1 MRRKLAGILATAVI
15 SALAIPALAPT
26 TAHAAPAESAPAPA
40 TRVDPLGDLITTAL
54 GGGLPGSVEFTMRAT
69 MYHAGA
75 KGIRA
80 FDSLGCKVAAM
91 RTVAVDPKVI
101 PRRTVIFIKETV
113 GLAMPDGSK
122 HDGYWYASD
131 IGGAIKGLK
140 LDLFSGFG
148 ASSMKALGGLD
159 LSSLSVS
166 KVGEFKGCPPQ

>member
-1 MRRKLAGILATAVI
+1 MRRQLAGILATAVI
-15 SALAIPALAPT
+15 SAFALPALA
-26 TAHAAPAESAPAPA
+26 HAATGADSAPASTP
-40 TRVDPLGDLITTAL
+40 RVDPLGDLITSAL
-54 GGGLPGSVEFTMRAT
+54 TGALPGSVDFKMRAT

-91 RTVAVDPKVI
+91 RTVAVDPNVI

-131 IGGAIKGLK
+131 IGGAVKGLK

-148 ASSMKALGGLD
+148 AASMKALGGID

-166 KVGEFKGCPPQ
+166 TVGQFKGCPPQ

>member
-1 MRRKLAGILATAVI
+1 MRRQLAGILATAVI
-15 SALAIPALAPT
+15 SAFALPALA
-26 TAHAAPAESAPAPA
+26 HPADAAPAPA
-40 TRVDPLGDLITTAL
+40 AATPRVDPLGDLITTAL

-101 PRRTVIFIKETV
+101 PRRTVLFIKETV
-113 GLAMPDGSK
+113 GLPMPDGTK

-148 ASSMKALGGLD
+148 AGSMRARGGVD

>member
-15 SALAIPALAPT
+15 SAFALPALA
-26 TAHAAPAESAPAPA
+26 HAADTESAS
-40 TRVDPLGDLITTAL
+40 TQRVDPLGDLITSAL
-54 GGGLPGSVEFTMRAT
+54 SGGALPGSVEWKMKAT

-113 GLAMPDGSK
+113 GLPMPDGGT

-148 ASSMKALGGLD
+148 AGSMRALGGVD
-159 LSSLSVS
+159 LSSLSVI

>member
-1 MRRKLAGILATAVI
+1 MRRQLAGILATAVI
-15 SALAIPALAPT
+15 SALAIPALAF
-26 TAHAAPAESAPAPA
+26 AAPADPAPA
-40 TRVDPLGDLITTAL
+40 STQRVDPLGDLITTAL

-101 PRRTVIFIKETV
+101 PRRTVLFIKETV
-113 GLAMPDGSK
+113 GLTMPDGTK

-148 ASSMKALGGLD
+148 ASSMKALGGVN
-159 LSSLSVS
+159 LSNLSVS

>member
-15 SALAIPALAPT
+15 SAFAAPAL
-26 TAHAAPAESAPAPA
+26 AHAAPDSDSASAA
-40 TRVDPLGDLITTAL
+40 TPRVDPLGELISTAL
-54 GGGLPGSVEFTMRAT
+54 GGGALPGSVEWKMKAT

-80 FDSLGCKVAAM
+80 FDSLGCRVAAM

-113 GLAMPDGSK
+113 GLPMPNGEK

-140 LDLFSGFG
+140 LDLFSGVG
-148 ASSMKALGGLD
+148 ASSMKALRGID

>member
-15 SALAIPALAPT
+15 SAFAAPALAN
-26 TAHAAPAESAPAPA
+26 AAPDSDSASAQTP
-40 TRVDPLGDLITTAL
+40 RVDPLGELISTAL
-54 GGGLPGSVEFTMRAT
+54 GGGALPGSVEYKMRAT

-75 KGIRA
+75 RGVRA

-91 RTVAVDPKVI
+91 RTVAVDPNVI

-113 GLAMPDGSK
+113 GLPMPDGTK

-148 ASSMKALGGLD
+148 SASMKALGSLD

-166 KVGEFKGCPPQ
+166 KVGEFKGCPPR

>member
-15 SALAIPALAPT
+15 SAF
-26 TAHAAPAESAPAPA
+26 AAPAIAAAAPVAESAPTASA
-40 TRVDPLGDLITTAL
+40 HTDPLGDLIASAL
-54 GGGLPGSVEFTMRAT
+54 SGGALPGSVEWKMKAT

-113 GLAMPDGSK
+113 GLPMPNGEK

-148 ASSMKALGGLD
+148 ASSMKALREVD
-159 LSSLSVS
+159 LSSLSV
-166 KVGEFKGCPPQ
+166 

>member
-15 SALAIPALAPT
+15 SAF
-26 TAHAAPAESAPAPA
+26 AAPAIATAAPDSDSASSA
-40 TRVDPLGDLITTAL
+40 TQRVDPLGELISTAL
-54 GGGLPGSVEFTMRAT
+54 GGGALPGSVEYKMRAT

-113 GLAMPDGSK
+113 GLPMPDGSK

-148 ASSMKALGGLD
+148 AASMKALGGVD

>member
-15 SALAIPALAPT
+15 SAF
-26 TAHAAPAESAPAPA
+26 AAPAIAETAPGADSAPAAA
-40 TRVDPLGDLITTAL
+40 TQPDPLGDIIASAL
-54 GGGLPGSVEFTMRAT
+54 SGGALPGSVEWKMRAT

-113 GLAMPDGSK
+113 GLPMPNGEK

-140 LDLFSGFG
+140 LDLFSGVG
-148 ASSMKALGGLD
+148 ANSMKALRGLD

>member
-1 MRRKLAGILATAVI
+1 MRRQLAGILATAVI
-15 SALAIPALAPT
+15 SAFALPALA
-26 TAHAAPAESAPAPA
+26 HAATGADSAPAAAARP
-40 TRVDPLGDLITTAL
+40 DPLGDLITSAL
-54 GGGLPGSVEFTMRAT
+54 SGGALPGSVDFKMKAT
-69 MYHAGA
+69 LYHAGA

-91 RTVAVDPKVI
+91 RTVAVDPAVI

-113 GLAMPDGSK
+113 GLAMPDGTK

-131 IGGAIKGLK
+131 IGGAVKGLK

-148 ASSMKALGGLD
+148 ASSMRALGGLD
-159 LSSLSVS
+159 LANLSVS

>member
-15 SALAIPALAPT
+15 SAFALPAL
-26 TAHAAPAESAPAPA
+26 AHAAPGEDSAAAPAA
-40 TRVDPLGDLITTAL
+40 RQDPLGDLIASAL
-54 GGGLPGSVEFTMRAT
+54 GGGLPGTVEWKMRAT
-69 MYHAGA
+69 LYHAGA
-75 KGIRA
+75 RGIRA

-113 GLAMPDGSK
+113 GLTMPDGSK

-131 IGGAIKGLK
+131 IGGAVKGQT

-148 ASSMKALGGLD
+148 AASMRALGGLD
-159 LSSLSVS
+159 LSNLSVS

>member
-1 MRRKLAGILATAVI
+1 MRRQLAGILATAVI
-15 SALAIPALAPT
+15 SAFAFPALA
-26 TAHAAPAESAPAPA
+26 HAADAAPAPA
-40 TRVDPLGDLITTAL
+40 PSAARVDPLGDLITTAL

-101 PRRTVIFIKETV
+101 PRRTVLFIKETV
-113 GLAMPDGSK
+113 GLTMPDGTK

-148 ASSMKALGGLD
+148 AGSMRALGGVD

>member
-15 SALAIPALAPT
+15 SAF
-26 TAHAAPAESAPAPA
+26 AAPAIANAAPDSDSASAA
-40 TRVDPLGDLITTAL
+40 TQRVDPLGELISTAL
-54 GGGLPGSVEFTMRAT
+54 GGGALPGSVEYKMRAT

-101 PRRTVIFIKETV
+101 PRRTVLFIKETV
-113 GLAMPDGSK
+113 GLPLPGGGT

-148 ASSMKALGGLD
+148 AASMKALGGVD

-166 KVGEFKGCPPQ
+166 TVGEFKGCPPQ

>member
-15 SALAIPALAPT
+15 SAFAAPALAN
-26 TAHAAPAESAPAPA
+26 AAPEPDSASATAP
-40 TRVDPLGDLITTAL
+40 RVDPLGELISTAL
-54 GGGLPGSVEFTMRAT
+54 GGGALPGSVEYKMRAT

-91 RTVAVDPKVI
+91 RTVAVDPTVI

-113 GLAMPDGSK
+113 GLPMPDGSK

-140 LDLFSGFG
+140 LDLFSGFS
-148 ASSMKALGGLD
+148 AASMKALGGLD

-166 KVGEFKGCPPQ
+166 KVGEFKGCPPR